1 MDLGQTQDISN
12 ETVGSVGPLPFVIRK
27 MQKRDIPAVMSIERV
42 SFPSPWPESAY
53 HYELSFRKDSCFYV
67 LQLHQDKDKGYSSW
81 KDRLFGLPGE
91 RPAILGYYGV
101 RFPSR
106 RAHLCTLAIHP
117 NWRGRGLGQYA
128 LMCALDEALQ
138 HEVDAV
144 TLEVRTSNTIA
155 LQIYAKV
162 GFVRNSLRRAYY
174 RDGEDAW
181 VMTLGPIDQQVIAHL
196 NELRRTLE
204 NRLLNEALVNTGR

>member
-1 MDLGQTQDISN
+1 MDLGQTQEIVN
-12 ETVGSVGPLPFVIRK
+12 ETVGSIGPLPFVIRK
-27 MQKRDIPAVMSIERV
+27 MQKRDIPAVMSIERC

-53 HYELSFRKDSCFYV
+53 HYELSFRKDSHFYV
-67 LQLHQDKDKGYSSW
+67 LQPHSAEDKDRPSW
-81 KDRLFGLPGE
+81 KDRLLGLTGE
-91 RPAILGYYGV
+91 RSTILGYYCV

-117 NWRGRGLGQYA
+117 NWRGRGLGQFA
-128 LMCALDEALQ
+128 LLCALDEALQ
-138 HEVDAV
+138 RRVDAV

-155 LQIYAKV
+155 QRIYTKM

-181 VMTLGPIDQQVIAHL
+181 VMILEPIEQRVVTHL
-196 NELRRTLE
+196 NELKRTLE
-204 NRLLNEALVNTGR
+204 NRLLNETLVNSGR